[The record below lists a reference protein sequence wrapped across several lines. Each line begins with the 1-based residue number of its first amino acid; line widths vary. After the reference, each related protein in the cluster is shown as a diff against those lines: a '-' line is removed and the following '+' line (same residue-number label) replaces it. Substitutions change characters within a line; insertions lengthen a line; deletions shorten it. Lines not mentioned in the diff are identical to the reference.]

1 MRPNLVVLSGL
12 VAGGVSML
20 SCQPVQD
27 ENVNK
32 KLDEI
37 SKKLDAL
44 DKKVGAGGMQ
54 AQRPQPPPGP
64 DPNAVYAVPIEGSA
78 VSGPKTAKVTIVEA
92 FEFA

>member
-1 MRPNLVVLSGL
+1 MKPNVMILSGL

-20 SCQPVQD
+20 ACQPVPD

-37 SKKLDAL
+37 TKKLDAIE
-44 DKKVGAGGMQ
+44 KKIGAGGMP
-54 AQRPQPPPGP
+54 QRPQPPPGP
-64 DPNAVYAVPIEGSA
+64 DPNAVYSVPIDNSPF
-78 VSGPKTAKVTIVEA
+78 VGPKHAKVTIVEA